1 MIEGLLQPLDALLSS
16 TAHPGDESLEDIC
29 VRNALVARTR
39 WVLLVLVALYS
50 LLAAGLYSF
59 SIYGLF
65 LIPVQKATLIGSLLA
80 VASYNLVLERWHKR
94 FRHHRFVTVLQI
106 FLDMVFVTILI
117 HFSGGGVS
125 WFWPVYLVVT
135 LESAFLMD
143 KRRDVLLLVGTGSL
157 MYGGLLYAEYLEL
170 LPHVVMPFVDERLHH
185 DPLYNVLTWL
195 WVVVLNFTVALIGV
209 FLMSVIRRDRQ
220 ALRNSEERLL
230 NFVDSANDLIHSC
243 SPDGRILY
251 ANRAWQKTLG
261 YGGDEISGLTFSDIL
276 NPESEAECMAE
287 FRKALDGG
295 PVKAVEAGFV
305 SKEGGV
311 VSAEVNISCGF
322 KDGKPSVVWG
332 ICRDITERKQ
342 AQEQLY
348 RLAHHDTLTG
358 LPNRILFLDRLK
370 NARALARRQGFKAS
384 VLFLDLDR
392 FKIINDTLGHTV
404 GDKLLQQVA
413 KRLLGCVR
421 ETDTVAR
428 IGGDEFTVV
437 LVNVGSEADVER
449 IADKILKAMAI
460 PFKVDEHELFVTSS
474 IGISIYPE
482 QGDDAETL
490 LKKADIAMYEAKTR
504 GRNNFQFYTP
514 ALDANAS
521 KKLHLGNDLRKAMER
536 DEFILHYQPKFDIAS
551 GKVTALEALVRWEH
565 PEHGLLPPADFI
577 PLAEEM
583 GLIVPL
589 GEWVLR
595 TACRQNAEWRK
606 EGMKPLRIAV
616 NLSALQFRQN
626 DLPEIIRGAV
636 AESGLEPELLELE
649 ITESIIVQDPETAV
663 DILNEL
669 REMGIYI
676 SVDDFGTGYSSLLH
690 IKRFPVDTLK
700 IDKSFVRNVDKCS
713 TDGAIAQAII
723 TMGTSLDIKVIAE
736 GVETEGEL
744 AFLKENHCDEAQ
756 GFLLSVPLPAG
767 EIPGFLSRTEA
778 ALASTSD

>member
-1 MIEGLLQPLDALLSS
+1 MQPLDALLSTPAS
-16 TAHPGDESLEDIC
+16 PGEVSLEEIG

-39 WVLLVLVALYS
+39 WVLLALVALYS

-65 LIPVQKATLIGSLLA
+65 LSPVQKVTLFGSLLA
-80 VASYNLVLERWHKR
+80 VAGYNLVFERWNKI
-94 FRHHRFVTVLQI
+94 FRRYRHATVLQI
-106 FLDMVFVTILI
+106 FLDIIFVSILI

-125 WFWPVYLVVT
+125 WFWPVYLIVT
-135 LESAFLMD
+135 LESAFLME
-143 KRRDVLLLVGTGSL
+143 KRRDVLLLVGAESL
-157 MYGGLLYAEYLEL
+157 IYGGLLYAEYLEL
-170 LPHVVMPFVDERLHH
+170 LPHVKMPFVDEQLHH
-185 DPLYNVLTWL
+185 NTLYNVLTWL

-209 FLMSVIRRDRQ
+209 FLMSVIRRDRE
-220 ALRNSEERLL
+220 ALRSSEERLL

-251 ANRAWQKTLG
+251 ANKAWQNALG
-261 YGGDEISGLTFSDIL
+261 YGGDEIGGLTFHDIM
-276 NPESEAECMAE
+276 NPDSEAECMGE
-287 FRKALDGG
+287 FRKALAGEQ
-295 PVKAVEAGFV
+295 VKAVEAEFV
-305 SKEGGV
+305 SKSGGV
-311 VSAEVNISCGF
+311 VSAEVNITCGF
-322 KDGKPSVVWG
+322 KDGKPAVVWG

-348 RLAHHDTLTG
+348 RMAHHDTLTG

-370 NARALARRQGFKAS
+370 HARALARRLGFNAS

-392 FKIINDTLGHTV
+392 FKIINDTLGHSV
-404 GDKLLQQVA
+404 GDKLLQQVS
-413 KRLLGCVR
+413 KRLLACVR

-437 LVNVGSEADVER
+437 LVNVGSEEDVER
-449 IADKILKAMAI
+449 IADKILKAMI
-460 PFKVDEHELFVTSS
+460 TPFKVDEHELFVTSS
-474 IGISIYPE
+474 IGISLYPAH
-482 QGDDAETL
+482 GDDAESL
-490 LKKADIAMYEAKTR
+490 LKKADIAMYEAKTK

-514 ALDANAS
+514 VMDENVA
-521 KKLHLGNDLRKAMER
+521 KKLLLGNSLRRALER
-536 DEFILHYQPKFDIAS
+536 DEFVLHYQPKFDIAT

-565 PEHGLLPPADFI
+565 PEQGLLPPADFI

-583 GLIVPL
+583 GLIVPI

-595 TACRQNAEWRK
+595 TACRQNAKWRN
-606 EGMKPLRIAV
+606 EGMKPLRVAV
-616 NLSALQFRQN
+616 NLSGLQFRQKGM
-626 DLPEIIRGAV
+626 DEFIRDV
-636 AESGLEPELLELE
+636 LTESGLAPELLELE
-649 ITESIIVQDPETAV
+649 ITESIIIQDPEAAV
-663 DILNEL
+663 DILNDL
-669 REMGIYI
+669 REMGVYI

-723 TMGTSLDIKVIAE
+723 TMGTSLDLKVIAE

-744 AFLKENHCDEAQ
+744 AFLKEHHCDEAQ

-767 EIPGFLSRTEA
+767 EIPGFLRRTEA
-778 ALASTSD
+778 ALAGPAASSLD